1 MTMLEITDIT
11 KDYGASRALHPVSL
25 SVAKGE
31 FVTILGPSGCGKSS
45 LLRIVMGIS
54 QQSGGEIRLA
64 GQRIDMLPPER
75 RDIAMV
81 FQSYALFPHMTVEQN
96 LRFGL
101 RMKKVAKAEQQRRIA
116 HALEICTLAGLT
128 ARMPR
133 QLSGGQQQRVALARA
148 IVMQP
153 NLLLFDE
160 PLSNLD
166 AKLRDTLR
174 HELVALHRRIGAT
187 SLYVT
192 HDQAEAM
199 AMSDRIVVMNAG
211 RVVEIGTPLELYRA
225 PKQAFTAGFLGQTNL
240 LAVTASGRTGQL
252 PWGQPVDLATETSGP
267 AQVSVRPESIGIRA
281 CDQASGAPATVAGV
295 SFMGASALYTVAVGD
310 TVLKVSQAGGDAL
323 IEPGR
328 TVALTF
334 PERLPVLED
343 RGREDRE
350 IEDQGRKDRLRTPEV
365 A

>member
-1 MTMLEITDIT
+1 MSMLEITDIT

-25 SVAKGE
+25 SVDEGE

-64 GQRIDMLPPER
+64 GKRIDMLPPER

-101 RMKKVAKAEQQRRIA
+101 RMKNVAKAEQQRRIA
-116 HALEICTLAGLT
+116 HAMEICTLTGLSS
-128 ARMPR
+128 RMPR

-211 RVVEIGTPLELYRA
+211 RVIEVGTPLELYRS
-225 PKQAFTAGFLGQTNL
+225 PRQAFTAGFLGQTNL
-240 LAVTASGRTGQL
+240 LAVTASGRKAHL
-252 PWGQPVDLATETSGP
+252 PWGQLVDLAEDAAGP
-267 AQVSVRPESIGIRA
+267 GQVSVRPESIGIRA
-281 CDQASGAPATVAGV
+281 CDRGGRDTGSCAPATVAGV
-295 SFMGASALYTVAVGD
+295 SFMGASALYTVAIGD
-310 TVLKVSQAGGDAL
+310 TLLKVSQAGGDAL

-328 TVALTF
+328 TVALSF
-334 PERLPVLED
+334 PDRLPLLED
-343 RGREDRE
+343 RAPDRE
-350 IEDQGRKDRLRTPEV
+350 
-365 A
+365 AA

>member
-1 MTMLEITDIT
+1 MSMLEITDIT

-25 SVAKGE
+25 SVEPGE

-45 LLRIVMGIS
+45 LLRILMGIS
-54 QQSGGEIRLA
+54 EQSGGEIRLA
-64 GQRIDMLPPER
+64 GKRIDMLPPER

-101 RMKKVAKAEQQRRIA
+101 RMKNVPKAEQQTRIA
-116 HALEICTLAGLT
+116 HALDICTLSGLT
-128 ARMPR
+128 GRMPR

-187 SLYVT
+187 SVYVT

-211 RVVEIGTPLELYRA
+211 RVIEIGTPLELYRS

-240 LAVTASGRTGQL
+240 LAVTASGRRAQL
-252 PWGQPVDLATETSGP
+252 PWGQTVDLATEAIGP
-267 AQVSVRPESIGIRA
+267 ARISVRPESIGIQPDDPGTRDTGFNA
-281 CDQASGAPATVAGV
+281 TATVVGV
-295 SFMGASALYTVAVGD
+295 SFMGASALYTVSIGD
-310 TVLKVSQAGGDAL
+310 TLLKVSHAGGDAL

-334 PERLPVLED
+334 PSRLPVLED
-343 RGREDRE
+343 RGEDCVREDGGHAAE
-350 IEDQGRKDRLRTPEV
+350 
-365 A
+365 AA